1 MLEETIRVSQY
12 PDSLF
17 FYRRAELVSVL
28 QTNVILNWFQNPKR
42 KVTNGTEK
50 GQK

>member
-17 FYRRAELVSVL
+17 FYRRAELVSGFIKKKKG
-28 QTNVILNWFQNPKR
+28 NKWH
-42 KVTNGTEK
+42 EK
-50 GQK
+50 GAKVNTIQC